1 MLQQRIHMR
10 DQVTNRIELI
20 MEDGKPPLVEKLEEF
35 ATSLLFVVII
45 VFLIRI

>member
-10 DQVTNRIELI
+10 DQVTNRVEII
-20 MEDGKPPLVEKLEEF
+20 MGDGKPPFSERLEEF

-45 VFLIRI
+45 IFLVRI

>member
-10 DQVTNRIELI
+10 DQVTNRVKII
-20 MEDGKPPLVEKLEEF
+20 MDDGKPAFTERLEEF
-35 ATSLLFVVII
+35 ATSLLFAVII

>member
-10 DQVTNRIELI
+10 DQVTNRIEII
-20 MEDGKPPLVEKLEEF
+20 MGDGKPPIAERLEEF

-45 VFLIRI
+45 IFLIRI

>member
-10 DQVTNRIELI
+10 DQVTNRVEII
-20 MEDGKPPLVEKLEEF
+20 MGDGKLPFVERLEEF

-45 VFLIRI
+45 IFLIRI

>member
-10 DQVTNRIELI
+10 DQVTNRVEII
-20 MEDGKPPLVEKLEEF
+20 MNDGKPPFMERLEEL

-45 VFLIRI
+45 VFLVRI

>member
-10 DQVTNRIELI
+10 DQVTNRVKII
-20 MEDGKPPLVEKLEEF
+20 MEDAKPPFAERLEEF

-45 VFLIRI
+45 IFLIRI

>member
-10 DQVTNRIELI
+10 DQVTNRVEII
-20 MEDGKPPLVEKLEEF
+20 MEDGKPPFAERLEEF

-45 VFLIRI
+45 IFLIRI

>member
-10 DQVTNRIELI
+10 DQVTNRVEII
-20 MEDGKPPLVEKLEEF
+20 MDDGKRPFMERLEEL

-45 VFLIRI
+45 VFLVRV